1 LELAE
6 ALRQLG
12 PDWDERRLAGFDAS
26 VQARGLVD
34 AWKRRLDEA
43 EREAAEAEHE
53 ARALAQSVADSE
65 LSAGE
70 REAQFARM
78 PKPAL
83 ELAALEQRQATVQA
97 ARGRLD
103 EWLRA
108 RDRRVSEQDTAASLA
123 AETVPALGAK
133 GRSWSAMQVTLLVVG
148 GLFGLVGVGAGGLAT
163 VAGALIGA
171 VLAVGALWLHS
182 RTAAGA
188 TVAPSRSPAAVAAER
203 RANLAAAAEADARI
217 RLDEGRGRLGGARRA
232 RSSSIA
238 SKPGF
243 AGRENLCGTGSRSN
257 ERSTRR
263 V

>member
-83 ELAALEQRQATVQA
+83 DLAALEQRQATIQA

-163 VAGALIGA
+163 VAGALIGV

-182 RTAAGA
+182 RPGAGA

-203 RANLAAAAEADARI
+203 RANVAAAAEADARI
-217 RLDEGRGRLGGARRA
+217 RLDEVLGQLGEAEASAEQLDRLETGLRGARESLRNWQQEQRA
-232 RSSSIA
+232 
-238 SKPGF
+238 
-243 AGRENLCGTGSRSN
+243 
-257 ERSTRR
+257 